1 MAFSDY
7 RGRQDLDRA
16 IRDNDPGDLDYTP
29 SFQGCTSSD
38 GRFCIFIDMPHGIR
52 AFYKVMHTYRTQDGC
67 DTLRKIIMR
76 YAPPNENNSAAYM
89 AGVSNGTGIGLDDAL
104 PTDSASWQRIAQYFF
119 NEEAGGEAS
128 KYVTDADYAEGLRL
142 FNESEPGYFC

>member
-1 MAFSDY
+1 MTFSDY
-7 RGRQDLDRA
+7 RGQNDLHRA
-16 IRDNDPGDLDYTP
+16 IRDNNPGDIEYNAA
-29 SFQGCTSSD
+29 FMGCIGSD
-38 GRFCIFIDMPHGIR
+38 GRFCIFENCAYGYR
-52 AFYKVMHTYRTQDGC
+52 AWLKLMHTYREQDGC

-76 YAPPNENNSAAYM
+76 YAPPVENNSDAYM
-89 AGVSNGTGIGLDDAL
+89 SGVSTGTRIGLDDAL
-104 PTDSASWQRIAQYFF
+104 PTDSASWQRIAKYFF